1 MRVNILKKPIVA
13 TLLYTILITLALML
27 ADLAFAYSNENFIFQ
42 ITRKE
47 FLNKLFWFVL
57 IVSFIAKKK
66 FRLAIFLLVVVASFV
81 QYTHFEYFGKNIGGI
96 DFYLIQGNVK
106 EVVEIF
112 STMKQIIIKPS
123 IIAITL
129 FFVIYIIDLKFGA
142 NTYQFKVGIYLL
154 FIGLLLISAQVF
166 YVSNI
171 KTGDFSD
178 RERHK
183 DSKLI
188 YPTTNRHSA
197 RNFFISANYF
207 LFGIVPKKLINSGV
221 EFAVLEKPKLINN
234 NVNRTIILVL
244 GESLRFDKFNLDGNK
259 LTPKLQT
266 LKNSDSF
273 FFKKVYSG
281 GTMTKVSF
289 STLIHR
295 IKNPG
300 GLRQITEEDNCL
312 FKLAKENQFNT
323 YFLSA
328 QNTWHLQ
335 IIRDMMC
342 PKYIDKLI
350 ERDTFDS
357 YMKPTGYDEDLQTL
371 IGQLDD
377 KLGVLKPNNFIVLQ
391 QRGSHTPYEKQ
402 YPVEFDKF
410 SPYENT
416 ALYTDHSLYNLITF
430 VNKQAK
436 GETFIFYVSD
446 HGELLGENGKKG
458 HGHLTKEVYEVPFV
472 MLTNTKDTAI
482 KKQFETI
489 RSHYDISNYILTLLG
504 YEADLHGAEDRE
516 IMILNADLDGFS
528 GYGTIN
534 VKDGVESE
542 IQIKKH

>member
-1 MRVNILKKPIVA
+1 MLTSILKKPIVA

-27 ADLAFAYSNENFIFQ
+27 ADLAFAYSNEHFIFE

-47 FLNKLFWFVL
+47 FLNKLFLFVL
-57 IVSFIAKKK
+57 IVSFIAKRKL
-66 FRLAIFLLVVVASFV
+66 RIVIFLLVVVVSFV
-81 QYTHFEYFGKNIGGI
+81 QYTHFEYFGKNISGI
-96 DFYLIQGNVK
+96 DFYLIQGNVQ

-112 STMKQIIIKPS
+112 STMKQIIIWPTV
-123 IIAITL
+123 IAITL
-129 FFVIYIIDLKFGA
+129 FLVIYMIDLKLGVR
-142 NTYQFKVGIYLL
+142 TYQFKTGIYLFSICL
-154 FIGLLLISAQVF
+154 FVISSQVF
-166 YVSNI
+166 YVANL
-171 KTGDFSD
+171 KTGEFSD
-178 RERHK
+178 RERHN

-221 EFAVLEKPKLINN
+221 EFAVLEKPKLIHN
-234 NVNRTIILVL
+234 NVNRTIFLVL
-244 GESLRFDKFNLDGNK
+244 GESLRFDKFNLDKNK

-295 IKNPG
+295 IKNQG
-300 GLRQITEEDNCL
+300 GLRQITEENNCL
-312 FKLAKENQFNT
+312 FKLAKENQFST

-342 PKYIDKLI
+342 PKYIDKLV
-350 ERDTFDS
+350 ERDTFDN

-371 IGQLDD
+371 IGLLDD
-377 KLGVLKPNNFIVLQ
+377 KLGILKPNNFIVLQ

-430 VNKQAK
+430 INERAK

-458 HGHLTKEVYEVPFV
+458 HGHLSKEVYEVPFIMV
-472 MLTNTKDTAI
+472 TNSKDAEI
-482 KKQFETI
+482 KKQFEAI
-489 RSHYDISNYILTLLG
+489 RSHYDISNYILSLLG
-504 YEADLHGAEDRE
+504 YEADLHGEEDRE

-534 VKDGVESE
+534 IRNGVESE